1 MPQAYPFVRFKF
13 IYFHYLMT
21 LKKRTTHL
29 FQPEYSLAIFNILV
43 TITPSNQKCDRP
55 AVGGQE
61 QGKENIAMEQDTGT
75 ILVVEDEVL
84 TRTKIRRALLK
95 EGFKVTEA
103 ESGEDALDLMQQEP
117 FKLIVLDI
125 ILPGMDGF
133 EVCSRAREAAPEV
146 AIIILSNLGGVE
158 DRLRGLT
165 LGADDYMVKPF
176 SAEELV
182 ARTRAVLRRARGP
195 EAKGECL
202 EFRTLKIE
210 FHSQRCFKAGRDLD
224 LTPKEFR
231 ILSELCSSP
240 GIPLSRETLAGR
252 VWGKQHFGSD
262 KSLDVY
268 IRRLRQKVED
278 DPSDPALIRTVWGF
292 GYVCE

>member
-1 MPQAYPFVRFKF
+1 MV
-13 IYFHYLMT
+13 
-21 LKKRTTHL
+21 
-29 FQPEYSLAIFNILV
+29 
-43 TITPSNQKCDRP
+43 
-55 AVGGQE
+55 
-61 QGKENIAMEQDTGT
+61 MELSTGT
-75 ILVVEDEVL
+75 ILVVEDETL

-103 ESGEDALDLMQQEP
+103 ESGEDALNLLQQEQ
-117 FKLIVLDI
+117 FQLMVLDI

-133 EVCSRAREAAPEV
+133 EVCSCVKAAAPGIG
-146 AIIILSNLGGVE
+146 IIILSNLGGVQ
-158 DRLRGLT
+158 DRLRGLA

-176 SAEELV
+176 SPEELV
-182 ARTRAVLRRARGP
+182 ARTRAVLRRFKEP
-195 EAKGECL
+195 EARGECL
-202 EFRTLKIE
+202 EFRSLKIE
-210 FHSQRCFKAGRDLD
+210 FHSQRCFKQGRDLD

-240 GIPLSRETLAGR
+240 GVALSRETLSGR
-252 VWGKQHFGSD
+252 VWGKQHFGSG

-278 DPSDPALIRTVWGF
+278 DPSDPTFIHTVWGF